1 MNTLKKLE
9 AAIKNRTG
17 QDEIVNY
24 LIENA
29 TTKELAEGLANALFE
44 LDKRKDRTL
53 IRISQSDFDKHF
65 RIIGFKSD
73 GTKEQRGA
81 NRWKKED

>member
-1 MNTLKKLE
+1 MDTLKKLE
-9 AAIKNRTG
+9 AVIRNRTG
-17 QDEIVNY
+17 QDDIVNY
-24 LIENA
+24 LIENV
-29 TTKELAEGLANALFE
+29 TTKEMAEGLATALYE
-44 LDKRKDRTL
+44 LDKANDRTV

-81 NRWKKED
+81 KRWKKEE